1 MKINDIHNIAYYN
14 KQIEF
19 YSSNIL
25 AFKLVFLRY
34 DIWKIIRLFS
44 LSDNLYILINIVVD
58 SLKRQ
63 LLKGKSQLIHWCY
76 DRPIF
81 P

>member
-14 KQIEF
+14 IQIEF

-25 AFKLVFLRY
+25 N
-34 DIWKIIRLFS
+34 I
-44 LSDNLYILINIVVD
+44 SDNLYILINIVVD

-63 LLKGKSQLIHWCY
+63 LLKGKFQLIHWCY

>member
-25 AFKLVFLRY
+25 NTKTSVIERKVSINTLVL
-34 DIWKIIRLFS
+34 
-44 LSDNLYILINIVVD
+44 
-58 SLKRQ
+58 
-63 LLKGKSQLIHWCY
+63 
-76 DRPIF
+76 
-81 P
+81 